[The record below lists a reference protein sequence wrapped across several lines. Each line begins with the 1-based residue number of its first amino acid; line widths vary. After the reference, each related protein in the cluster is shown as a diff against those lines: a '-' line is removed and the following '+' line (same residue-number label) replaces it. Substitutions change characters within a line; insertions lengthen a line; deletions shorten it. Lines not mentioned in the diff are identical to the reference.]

1 MKENKKVILEQG
13 SSDEY
18 KRVTLEQGEE
28 FDKESTTPQ
37 WDGVIDSTKECTA
50 HYASLFVKSFF
61 SGIVPT
67 FIFLSVVCLI
77 IFSKLCC

>member
-18 KRVTLEQGEE
+18 KRIILEQGEE

-37 WDGVIDSTKECTA
+37 WNSMIDNTKETTA
-50 HYASLFVKSFF
+50 HYTTIFVKSFF
-61 SGIVPT
+61 DGIVPA
-67 FIFLSVVCLI
+67 FFMIIGFLVLL
-77 IFSKLCC
+77 KLCC